1 MRHAQD
7 VDVLTRRRFGGLRWA
22 LPIVVAVAIVDQLTK
37 RWALDR
43 LSPGSCDVPDACI
56 DLIAGAR
63 FHLVFNTGAAFARG
77 QGFGQ
82 ILGILVSIITVALLV
97 AAARRVDRLG
107 PTLLG
112 LVAGGAIGNLI
123 DRVTRAEDG
132 LLSGA
137 VVDFVDLGWWPVFNV
152 ADAAVVCGVIGFV
165 ALAWL
170 RPEPEPVDPSGA
182 GPAADPASG
191 DEPDPTI
198 SSPHDRSP
206 ETGQQPSAADH
217 GG

>member
-1 MRHAQD
+1 MRDAQD
-7 VDVLTRRRFGGLRWA
+7 VDVLTRPPLGGLLWT
-22 LPIVVAVAIVDQLTK
+22 LPVVAVVVVFDQLTK

-43 LSPGSCDVPDACI
+43 LLPGSCDTPDACI

-77 QGFGQ
+77 QGFGPV
-82 ILGILVSIITVALLV
+82 LGVLVSLITVALLV
-97 AAARRVDRLG
+97 AAYRRTDRLG
-107 PTLLG
+107 PALLG

-123 DRVTRAEDG
+123 DRVVRADDG
-132 LLSGA
+132 FLSGA

-170 RPEPEPVDPSGA
+170 RPED
-182 GPAADPASG
+182 GPATSSGSDESLEPASA
-191 DEPDPTI
+191 DEPDL
-198 SSPHDRSP
+198 SDGSRH
-206 ETGQQPSAADH
+206 QPASDN

>member
-1 MRHAQD
+1 MRATQD
-7 VDVLTRRRFGGLRWA
+7 VDVLSRRRFGGLRWA
-22 LPIVVAVAIVDQLTK
+22 LPAVLTVAVVDQLTK

-43 LSPGSCDVPDACI
+43 LIPGSCDTPDACI
-56 DLIAGAR
+56 DLVAGAR
-63 FHLVFNTGAAFARG
+63 LHLVFNTGAAFARG
-77 QGFGQ
+77 QGFGEV
-82 ILGILVSIITVALLV
+82 LGVLVGAITVALLI

-107 PTLLG
+107 PILLG

-132 LLSGA
+132 FLSGA

-152 ADAAVVCGVIGFV
+152 ADAAVVCGVVGFV

-170 RPEPEPVDPSGA
+170 RPD
-182 GPAADPASG
+182 
-191 DEPDPTI
+191 PDP
-198 SSPHDRSP
+198 PDGMGVAPRH
-206 ETGQQPSAADH
+206 QPSAAEP